1 MDAPAAAGAGRQG
14 WWQRR
19 VVAPI
24 LAQLR
29 QGITPQL
36 IALTIAAGLVLGI
49 FPVLGT
55 STLLCAVFAFVL
67 RLNQPIIQ
75 LVNYLAYPLQIAL
88 LFPFYRAGERLF
100 DQPPVPLLSV
110 VELSQRFWADPT
122 QFLVDYGLVAL
133 YGIVV
138 WGLVAP
144 VLAGLLYLGLK
155 SPLQAM
161 ARRLPARG

>member
-1 MDAPAAAGAGRQG
+1 MDAEQT
-14 WWQRR
+14 WWRRR
-19 VVAPI
+19 VIAPI

-29 QGITPQL
+29 QGITPRL

-55 STLLCAVFAFVL
+55 STVLCAVFALVL

-75 LVNYLAYPLQIAL
+75 LVNYLAYPLQILL

-100 DQPPVPLLSV
+100 GQPPVPLLSI
-110 VELSQRFWADPT
+110 VELSRRFWADPG
-122 QFLVDYGLVAL
+122 QFFVDYGLVAL

-138 WGLVAP
+138 WILVAP
-144 VLAGLLYLGLK
+144 LIAGVVYLLLV
-155 SPLQAM
+155 SPLRAL
-161 ARRLPARG
+161 ARRSAAR